1 MLTIYRA
8 SAGSGKTYTLTGE
21 YLKLVFGSRDA
32 FRHTLA
38 VTFTNK
44 ATAEMKD
51 RVVKELYALADGQ
64 KADHLTELT
73 KSRNEKQVREMAKKI
88 LSVVLNDY
96 SSFNISTIDHFFQQ
110 TVRAFCREIGLQGG
124 YEIEMEEDT
133 ALVYAIDNLLV
144 RLDLPENK
152 ALLLWLE
159 NYAQR
164 KMQEG
169 KTWNFRKDM
178 ESLGKLIFHEN
189 FRLNSRKLQEETKD
203 IKALDDYR
211 NLLNTIIRNYEQE
224 LKEEGQ
230 KAVDLIEH
238 CGLTLDDFFYKS
250 SSAPSFFYKIVRN
263 FDGALAGPK
272 DRFSKMVEDPSSIV
286 PKSANPGL
294 RASILSL
301 MENGLSHCA
310 EEILALFDAGNPI
323 RIQYLTAQ
331 VIRENFSIFCI
342 LNNLSRE
349 VARYRDEKNVMLI
362 SDTSSLLSQVINGS
376 ETPFIY
382 ERIGTTLNSFMID
395 EFQDTSRQQWSNFL
409 PLLSE
414 SLSRNQDNLIV
425 GDVKQSIYRFRN
437 SDWELLQT
445 EVNNDIPSKQLRS
458 EVLDVNWRSCRHIV
472 EFNNALFAVAS
483 RLMQQLFDSQVNG
496 STLTKVELDKLEGR
510 IVSAYAD
517 SFQSVSKDK
526 QNKEGRVSVNFIVD
540 DKDKGGW
547 RAEAQERLPK
557 VIAQLQ
563 DDGFALKDIAVLVRK
578 NDEAAL
584 LAQSLLSYAENHPED
599 THRYDIIS
607 NEALVISGSA
617 AVRLIIAFMRWIV
630 DRGNEN
636 QRRFALCS
644 WLVAKGTMK
653 EKAGMTDFPDD
664 LKRSVDALTGSSL
677 YETAE
682 GLYRLFSP
690 DFSSS
695 EQAYLLAF
703 LDMVSEYAT
712 NETPDING
720 FLQWWDDTGYKKNI
734 STPDDQD
741 AVTITTIHKSKGL
754 GFKAVIVP
762 FCDWD
767 MDGRDSV
774 LLCTPKVAPF
784 NQFSLLPV
792 NYSSKLA
799 STIFAPDYFKE
810 MLYNFVD
817 NLNDLY
823 VAFTRAKE
831 ELIVF
836 AKDPGDKESKNRASQ
851 LLWDS
856 IHHTLNDE
864 DADDRLIKLSEYFN
878 EEEKS
883 LQLGESW
890 TTENETQHMPD
901 IIRPVHFTSVSYEGR
916 LHLSLNQRDLFATDK
931 QRRRG
936 AILHE
941 LLSHIETR
949 EDIEPAV
956 QDSLQQ
962 GIIDEELANHLR
974 ESLDKLL
981 KKPEAEGWFDG
992 STHVLN
998 ETDILSKGDQKY
1010 RPDRVMI
1017 DKDKVIV
1024 LDYKFGKE
1032 EKSYDP
1038 QVRNYVNLIRTI
1050 GYKNVE
1056 GYLWYVES
1064 DRIEKV
1070 ND

>member
-1 MLTIYRA
+1 
-8 SAGSGKTYTLTGE
+8 
-21 YLKLVFGSRDA
+21 
-32 FRHTLA
+32 
-38 VTFTNK
+38 
-44 ATAEMKD
+44 
-51 RVVKELYALADGQ
+51 
-64 KADHLTELT
+64 
-73 KSRNEKQVREMAKKI
+73 
-88 LSVVLNDY
+88 
-96 SSFNISTIDHFFQQ
+96 
-110 TVRAFCREIGLQGG
+110 
-124 YEIEMEEDT
+124 
-133 ALVYAIDNLLV
+133 
-144 RLDLPENK
+144 
-152 ALLLWLE
+152 
-159 NYAQR
+159 
-164 KMQEG
+164 
-169 KTWNFRKDM
+169 
-178 ESLGKLIFHEN
+178 
-189 FRLNSRKLQEETKD
+189 
-203 IKALDDYR
+203 
-211 NLLNTIIRNYEQE
+211 
-224 LKEEGQ
+224 
-230 KAVDLIEH
+230 
-238 CGLTLDDFFYKS
+238 
-250 SSAPSFFYKIVRN
+250 
-263 FDGALAGPK
+263 
-272 DRFSKMVEDPSSIV
+272 
-286 PKSANPGL
+286 
-294 RASILSL
+294 
-301 MENGLSHCA
+301 
-310 EEILALFDAGNPI
+310 
-323 RIQYLTAQ
+323 
-331 VIRENFSIFCI
+331 
-342 LNNLSRE
+342 
-349 VARYRDEKNVMLI
+349 
-362 SDTSSLLSQVINGS
+362 
-376 ETPFIY
+376 
-382 ERIGTTLNSFMID
+382 MID

-547 RAEAQERLPK
+547 KAEAQERLPK

-774 LLCTPKVAPF
+774 LLCTPKVEPF

-836 AKDPGDKESKNRASQ
+836 GKDPGDKESKNRASQ

-890 TTENETQHMPD
+890 TTENETQRIPD
-901 IIRPVHFTSVSYEGR
+901 VIRPEHFTSVGYEGR

-992 STHVLN
+992 SAHVLN